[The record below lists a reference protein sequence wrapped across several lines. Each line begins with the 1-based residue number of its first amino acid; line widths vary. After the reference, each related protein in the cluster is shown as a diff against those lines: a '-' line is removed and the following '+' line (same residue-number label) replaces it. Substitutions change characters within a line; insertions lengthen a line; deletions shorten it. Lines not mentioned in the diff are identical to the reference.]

1 MTGLLIAAAVLLV
14 VLLILAGRVTV
25 IFDYGEELYL
35 KVSYLMFTV
44 FKIPS
49 KRKKT
54 AKKDKK
60 AKKSAKKAV
69 KSIEKAEEKS
79 EDSAENKTEQSAEKA
94 AEKADS
100 ATKKTEKSD
109 KKSAKKP
116 KPDLSDILALVK
128 LVLDSIG
135 KPLKRI
141 LKRTEILH
149 LRLDIICGGSDA
161 AKAALNFGATNI
173 LIGNA
178 LGWIDNFF
186 TLKPPDGIN
195 IGVDF
200 QCEQTE
206 YAAYCEVRLSLAA
219 ALGFLFSI
227 IGRAVK
233 HYGSHKEAKIAVGKL
248 LGK

>member
-1 MTGLLIAAAVLLV
+1 MTGLLIAAAILLV
-14 VLLILAGRVTV
+14 VLLILVGRVTV

-44 FKIPS
+44 FKIPA

-60 AKKSAKKAV
+60 SAKSAKKAA
-69 KSIEKAEEKS
+69 K
-79 EDSAENKTEQSAEKA
+79 SAEKA
-94 AEKADS
+94 EKSAKKAEKTSKNAG
-100 ATKKTEKSD
+100 
-109 KKSAKKP
+109 KSAKKP
-116 KPDLSDILALVK
+116 KPDLSDIFALVK
-128 LVLDSIG
+128 LALDSIG

-141 LKRTEILH
+141 LKRTEISH
-149 LRLDIICGGSDA
+149 LRLDIVCGGSDA

-173 LIGNA
+173 LVGNA
-178 LGWIDNFF
+178 LGWVDSFF
-186 TLKPPDGIN
+186 TLKTPDRIN

-206 YAAYCEVRLSLAA
+206 YDTYCEVRLSLAA

-248 LGK
+248 LSK

>member
-14 VLLILAGRVTV
+14 VLLILVGRVTV

-44 FKIPS
+44 FKIPA

-60 AKKSAKKAV
+60 AEKSAKKAA
-69 KSIEKAEEKS
+69 KSAEKAEEKS
-79 EDSAENKTEQSAEKA
+79 EDSAKKEEKFAEKSEKSSEESEKPA
-94 AEKADS
+94 KKAEKS
-100 ATKKTEKSD
+100 V
-109 KKSAKKP
+109 KKP
-116 KPDLSDILALVK
+116 KPNLSDILALVK
-128 LVLDSIG
+128 LALDSIG

-149 LRLDIICGGSDA
+149 LRLEIICGGSDA

-186 TLKPPDGIN
+186 TLKVPDRIN

-206 YAAYCEVRLSLAA
+206 YSAYCEVRLSLAA

-248 LGK
+248 IGK

>member
-1 MTGLLIAAAVLLV
+1 MTGLLIAAAVLLA
-14 VLLILAGRVTV
+14 VLLILVGRVTV

-44 FKIPS
+44 FRIPA

-60 AKKSAKKAV
+60 AAKSAKKAV
-69 KSIEKAEEKS
+69 KSAEKAEEKS
-79 EDSAENKTEQSAEKA
+79 EDSADNKAEQSGEKAEKSVK
-94 AEKADS
+94 KAGKPGGKS
-100 ATKKTEKSD
+100 TKKS
-109 KKSAKKP
+109 KP
-116 KPDLSDILALVK
+116 ELSDILALVK
-128 LVLDSIG
+128 LAADSIG
-135 KPLKRI
+135 KPLKRA
-141 LKRTEILH
+141 LKRTEISH
-149 LRLDIICGGSDA
+149 LRLDIVCGGEDA
-161 AKAALNFGATNI
+161 AKAALNFGRMNI
-173 LIGNA
+173 IVGNA
-178 LGWIDNFF
+178 LGWIDSFF
-186 TLKPPDGIN
+186 TLKAADRIN

-233 HYGSHKEAKIAVGKL
+233 HYGSHKEAKIALRKV

>member
-14 VLLILAGRVTV
+14 VLLILTGRVTV

-60 AKKSAKKAV
+60 AAKSAKKAA
-69 KSIEKAEEKS
+69 KSAEKAEEKS
-79 EDSAENKTEQSAEKA
+79 EDSAKKEEKSAEKSEKSA
-94 AEKADS
+94 EESKKPAEKS
-100 ATKKTEKSD
+100 AE
-109 KKSAKKP
+109 KP
-116 KPDLSDILALVK
+116 KPNLSDILALVK
-128 LVLDSIG
+128 LALDSIG

-141 LKRTEILH
+141 LKRTEISH
-149 LRLDIICGGSDA
+149 LRLEIICGGNDA

-173 LIGNA
+173 LVGNA
-178 LGWIDNFF
+178 LGWVDNFF
-186 TLKPPDGIN
+186 TLKAPDRIN

-206 YAAYCEVRLSLAA
+206 YSAYCEVRLSLAA

-233 HYGSHKEAKIAVGKL
+233 YYGGHKEAKIAVGKL

>member
-1 MTGLLIAAAVLLV
+1 MTGLLITTAVLLV

-25 IFDYGEELYL
+25 IFDYGEDLYL

-44 FKIPS
+44 FKIPA

-60 AKKSAKKAV
+60 AEKSARKAE
-69 KSIEKAEEKS
+69 KSARKAEKTAEKAEKSDEK
-79 EDSAENKTEQSAEKA
+79 T
-94 AEKADS
+94 
-100 ATKKTEKSD
+100 TKKS
-109 KKSAKKP
+109 KP
-116 KPDLSDILALVK
+116 ELSDIFALVK
-128 LVLDSIG
+128 LAADSIG
-135 KPLKRI
+135 KPLKRV
-141 LKRTEILH
+141 LKRTEISH
-149 LRLDIICGGSDA
+149 LQLDIICGGDDA
-161 AKAALNFGATNI
+161 AKAALNFGRMNI
-173 LIGNA
+173 LVGNA

-186 TLKPPDGIN
+186 TLKAADRIN

-206 YAAYCEVRLSLAA
+206 YITYCEIRLSLAA

-233 HYGSHKEAKIAVGKL
+233 HYGSHKEAKIALKKML
-248 LGK
+248 NK